1 MSVGIYKIQNQINGK
16 IYIGQSVH
24 IERRWQEHCRASAH
38 SLIAKA
44 IHKYGKENFTFEI
57 IEECATDDLDR
68 LEEQYIKQYDSL
80 APKGYNIVLTSE
92 ARTYV
97 FANYDIITF
106 KKIVSDIRDTEL
118 SFQEIAD
125 KYGLDL
131 SMIYYLNRGDY
142 HAMPDLSYP
151 LRKLKA
157 PSKKQ
162 HHYCIDCGA
171 ELKTNSLRC
180 QKCVHLR
187 QRRAEWP
194 DRETLKKKIRTESF
208 VAIAKEYG
216 VSDNAV
222 RAWCEHY
229 NLPSKRFAIKI
240 ISEKEWAQL

>member
-80 APKGYNIVLTSE
+80 VPKGYNIVSISE
-92 ARTYV
+92 TRIHV
-97 FANYDIITF
+97 FANYDIMTF
-106 KKIVSDIRDTEL
+106 KRIISDIRDTNL

-125 KYGLDL
+125 KYDLDV

-142 HAMPDLSYP
+142 HAMSDLQYP
-151 LRKLKA
+151 LRKLKNF
-157 PSKKQ
+157 SKK
-162 HHYCIDCGA
+162 HYYCVDCGA
-171 ELKTNSLRC
+171 ELKTNSQRC

-194 DRETLKKKIRTESF
+194 DRETLKKEIRVKSF

-216 VSDNAV
+216 VSDKTIC
-222 RAWCEHY
+222 AWCEHY
-229 NLPSKRFAIKI
+229 NLPSKRSAIKM